1 MLFDEILGK
10 ALQKGETQDII
21 VVNNTKAGAFL
32 DKRIWLA
39 LLLAFCLVLAGA
51 VGVVLE
57 VAANPMLAVPP
68 QDYPV
73 LITEICTKNETVI
86 PDNRGRY
93 RDYIELYNTGDDI
106 NLVGCRLTDGNVTSA
121 PMGDLYIPAGGYR
134 IIFLGDDLT
143 GFGLSA
149 SGGDCI
155 QLLDPRGGII
165 VQTNTTALTSDQVM
179 VYQDGQFAVSD
190 RPTPGFANDE
200 AGYRAFR
207 TGQKRESELIIS
219 ELLLENES
227 SLADSSGNFC
237 DVAELYNSS
246 DAPVLLSSYCLSDS
260 TDSRFRFRLPD
271 RYLQPGEFL
280 LVFCDGQNYVNQ
292 DGEIHASFA
301 LSAGEKLVLTAADG
315 SFDAV
320 DAAFPGPDVAFA
332 RREDGTFESTGVS
345 LGYPNDESGVVLFSQ
360 SRQDL
365 QASLV
370 ISEVLLS
377 SAGVPYDG
385 SFRDVVELVNRSS
398 QAVSTEGWYL
408 SDSSD
413 PFAYP
418 LPARLLQPGDCMVVV
433 CSAQTTGFSLSRTD
447 TLRLMTP
454 QRLFASRLSCA
465 MSQEGQSI
473 CLQEDSY
480 ICDAASPGFANTAE
494 GQQAFLA
501 AQLPAG
507 LQISEI
513 MTNNESYLRG
523 PYGNTCDWVELYNAG
538 TESIQLADYALSDS
552 ADLLQRYPLPEQML
566 SPGQYSVVFFS
577 RDSLDLRSGYA
588 VLPGNLSAQ
597 GESLYLSKGSKIT
610 DFVAVPAL
618 SQDMAYG
625 RFEGSFRE
633 LSKPTPEKDNASPAA
648 ICAAPVAVTAQG
660 SYDGVEYLDIVLE
673 GEGTIYYT
681 TDASKPNQ
689 WDKVYN
695 GPIRVTKTTVIR
707 AMCVAPGKKNSKVT
721 DLTYLLN
728 ENDNLPVV
736 TIVSDP
742 ANFFSEETG
751 IYTFGLNYE
760 PEEPYK
766 GANFWQDWEREAT
779 VSLFEKDGTGFT
791 SSCGVTIYGAY
802 SRYQPKKSL
811 ALHFRDQ
818 YGASELAY
826 PLFGEEGVSTYEAF
840 VLRAGGQDSYRAR
853 IRDELIT
860 SLAADY
866 TDIVVQKYRPA
877 VLYINGEYY
886 GLHYIREKINE
897 HFVAANCNVPAED
910 VTLGRANATGVDSY
924 VALVEYASTH
934 DLTNPEYYE
943 ELGSMMNIDQY
954 MDYIIAQICIGNDD
968 NSNVRFFTTEGG
980 KWHWIL
986 YDTDLCFYNPN
997 YNSVAEHLNPW
1008 GTGAANYISTAL
1020 INALLKNPDF
1030 KDAFLKRMAWQLDTI
1045 WAPEVMHPRIDA
1057 MVKEI
1062 QPDMAKD
1069 LARWYDTQEHW
1080 DKYLGIL
1087 RQFVDERYDI
1097 LVPQVQEYFDL
1108 TDAQMRAYGFRV

>member
-1 MLFDEILGK
+1 M
-10 ALQKGETQDII
+10 
-21 VVNNTKAGAFL
+21 
-32 DKRIWLA
+32 
-39 LLLAFCLVLAGA
+39 
-51 VGVVLE
+51 
-57 VAANPMLAVPP
+57 AANPMLAEPP
-68 QDYPV
+68 RDYPL

-86 PDNRGRY
+86 PDNQGKY
-93 RDYIELYNTGDDI
+93 RDYIEIYNTAGEEI
-106 NLVGCRLTDGNVTSA
+106 NLAGCRLTDGNVTSR
-121 PMGDLYIPAGGYR
+121 PLGDLYIPAGGYR
-134 IIFLGDDLT
+134 VIFLADDLT
-143 GFGLSA
+143 GFGLAA

-155 QLLDPRGGII
+155 QLLDPAGGII
-165 VQTNTTALTSDQVM
+165 FQTNTTSLTSDQVM
-179 VYQDGQFAVSD
+179 LYRDGQFAVSD
-190 RPTPGFANDE
+190 QPTPGFSNDE

-207 TGQKRESELIIS
+207 TGQRRESDLIIS

-227 SLADSSGNFC
+227 SLADMDGQFC
-237 DVAELYNSS
+237 DVVELYNSGTS
-246 DAPVLLSSYCLSDS
+246 PVLLSSYCLSDS
-260 TDSRFRFRLPD
+260 ETDRFRFRLPEQH
-271 RYLQPGEFL
+271 LQPGEFVL
-280 LVFCDGQNYVNQ
+280 IFCDGQNYVNQ
-292 DGEIHASFA
+292 HGEIHASFA
-301 LSAGEKLVLTAADG
+301 LSTGESLVLTAADG
-315 SFDAV
+315 SFSAV
-320 DAAFPGPDVAFA
+320 EATFPGPDISFA
-332 RREDGTFESTGVS
+332 RLAEGQYASAGVS
-345 LGYPNDESGVVLFSQ
+345 LGYPNDENGIVLFSR
-360 SRQDL
+360 SRLDS
-365 QASLV
+365 QAAL
-370 ISEVLLS
+370 IINEVLLS

-385 SFRDVVELVNRSS
+385 GFRDVVELVNRSN

-418 LPARLLQPGDCMVVV
+418 LPAQRLQPGACMVIV
-433 CSAQTTGFSLSRTD
+433 CSNQTTGFSLSRTD
-447 TLRLMTP
+447 RLRLMTP
-454 QRLFASRLSCA
+454 QRRFSSEVSCA

-473 CLQEDSY
+473 CLYGDGY
-480 ICDAASPGFANTAE
+480 ICDAASPGFANTPE

-501 AQLPAG
+501 SQLPTG
-507 LQISEI
+507 LQISEV

-538 TESIQLADYALSDS
+538 SESLQLADFALSDS
-552 ADLLQRYPLPEQML
+552 SDLLQRYPLPEQML
-566 SPGQYSVVFFS
+566 SPGQYCVVFFA
-577 RDSLDLRSGYA
+577 RDSLDLRSGYP

-597 GESLYLSKGSKIT
+597 GEALYLSTGGSVV

-618 SQDMAYG
+618 GQDMAYG

-633 LSKPTPEKDNASPAA
+633 LSKPTPEKENAAPAA
-648 ICAAPVAVTAQG
+648 VCAAPVAVTAQG

-681 TDASKPNQ
+681 TDASQPNQ
-689 WDKVYN
+689 RDKIYN

-707 AMCVAPGKKNSKVT
+707 AMCTAPGKKNSQIT

-728 ENDNLPVV
+728 ENDHLPVV

-742 ANFFSEETG
+742 ANFFSDDTG

-766 GANFWQDWEREAT
+766 GANFWQDWERAAT

-791 SSCGVTIYGAY
+791 APCGVTIYGSH

-811 ALHFRDQ
+811 ALHFRAK

-826 PLFGEEGVSTYEAF
+826 PLFGEDGVSTYESF

-860 SLAADY
+860 SLASEF

-877 VLYINGEYY
+877 VLYINGEYF

-897 HFVAANCNVPAED
+897 HFIAANCNVPAED
-910 VTLGRANATGVDSY
+910 VTLGRANASGVKSY
-924 VALVEYASTH
+924 VAVVEYASTH

-943 ELGSMMNIDQY
+943 KLGTMMDIDQY

-980 KWHWIL
+980 KWRWIL

-997 YNSVAEHLNPW
+997 YNSVEEHLNPW
-1008 GTGAANYISTAL
+1008 GTGAANYVSTAI

-1030 KDAFLKRMAWQLDTI
+1030 KDAFLKRLAWQMDTV

-1057 MVKEI
+1057 MVSQI
-1062 QPDMAKD
+1062 SPDMPKD
-1069 LARWYDTQEHW
+1069 LARWHDTRKNW
-1080 DKYLGIL
+1080 DKYLDIL
-1087 RQFVDERYDI
+1087 RRFVDERYDI
-1097 LVPQVQEYFDL
+1097 LIPQVQAYFDL

>member
-1 MLFDEILGK
+1 M
-10 ALQKGETQDII
+10 
-21 VVNNTKAGAFL
+21 
-32 DKRIWLA
+32 DKRILLA
-39 LLLAFCLVLAGA
+39 LLLVLCLALAGA
-51 VGVVLE
+51 AGVLLD

-68 QDYPV
+68 QDYPI

-86 PDNRGRY
+86 PDNQGRY
-93 RDYIELYNTGDDI
+93 RDYIELYNTGEEI
-106 NLVGCRLTDGNVTSA
+106 NLVGCQLTDGNVTSQ
-121 PMGDLYIPAGGYR
+121 PLGDLYIPAGGYR
-134 IIFLGDDLT
+134 VIFLGDDLT

-179 VYQDGQFAVSD
+179 LYEEGRFAVSD
-190 RPTPGFANDE
+190 QPTPGFANDE
-200 AGYRAFR
+200 EGRRAFR
-207 TGQKRESELIIS
+207 TGQQRESDLIIS

-227 SLADSSGNFC
+227 SLADTDGFFC
-237 DVAELYNSS
+237 DVVELYNNST
-246 DAPVLLSSYCLSDS
+246 APALLSSYYLSDN
-260 TDSRFRFRLPD
+260 TASRFRFRLPD
-271 RYLQPGEFL
+271 RYLQPGEYL
-280 LVFCDGQNYVNQ
+280 LIFCDSKNYVNQ
-292 DGEIHASFA
+292 SSEIHASFA
-301 LSAGEKLVLTAADG
+301 LSTGESLVLTAADG
-315 SFDAV
+315 SYTAV
-320 DAAFPGPDVAFA
+320 EATFFGPDISFA
-332 RREDGTFESTGVS
+332 RNEEGNFESAGVS
-345 LGYPNDESGVVLFSQ
+345 LGYPNDENGIVLFSQ
-360 SRQDL
+360 SRLDT
-365 QASLV
+365 QAPLV

-398 QAVSTEGWYL
+398 YPVSTEGWYL

-418 LPARLLQPGDCMVVV
+418 LPAQLLQPGAHTVIV
-433 CSAQTTGFSLSRTD
+433 CSTQTTGFSLSRTD
-447 TLRLMTP
+447 RLRLMTP
-454 QRLFASRLSCA
+454 QRLFASELSCA

-473 CLQEDSY
+473 CMQEGSY
-480 ICDAASPGFANTAE
+480 ICDGASPGYANTAE

-501 AQLPAG
+501 AQLSPG

-538 TESIQLADYALSDS
+538 TDSIQLADYALSDS

-566 SPGQYSVVFFS
+566 SPGQYCVVFFA
-577 RDSLDLRSGYA
+577 RDSLDLRSGYT

-597 GESLYLSKGSKIT
+597 GESLYLSQGSQIV
-610 DFVAVPAL
+610 DFVAVPSL
-618 SQDMAYG
+618 SRDMAYG

-633 LSKPTPEKDNASPAA
+633 LSKPTPEKENAAPAA
-648 ICAAPVAVTAQG
+648 VCAAPVAITAQG
-660 SYDGVEYLDIVLE
+660 SYDGVDYLDIVLE

-681 TDASKPNQ
+681 TDATKPNQ
-689 WDKVYN
+689 RDKIYN

-707 AMCVAPGKKNSKVT
+707 AMCVAPGKKNSQIT

-728 ENDNLPVV
+728 ENDHLPVV

-742 ANFFSEETG
+742 ANFFSDTTG

-791 SSCGVTIYGAY
+791 APCGVTIYGAY
-802 SRYQPKKSL
+802 SRFQPKKSL
-811 ALHFRDQ
+811 ALHFRNR

-840 VLRAGGQDSYRAR
+840 ILRAGGQDSYRAK

-860 SLAADY
+860 SLAADF

-886 GLHYIREKINE
+886 GLHFIREKINE
-897 HFVAANCNVPAED
+897 HFIAANCNVPAED
-910 VTLGRANATGVDSY
+910 VTLGRANASGVKPY

-934 DLTNPEYYE
+934 DLTKPEYYE
-943 ELGSMMNIDQY
+943 ELGTMMNIDQY

-968 NSNVRFFTTEGG
+968 NDNVRFFTTEGG
-980 KWHWIL
+980 KWNWIL
-986 YDTDLCFYNPN
+986 YDTDLCFYNPD
-997 YNSVAEHLNPW
+997 YNSVEEHLNPW
-1008 GTGAANYISTAL
+1008 GTGASNYISTA
-1020 INALLKNPDF
+1020 IITALLKNQDF
-1030 KDAFLKRMAWQLDTI
+1030 KDAFLKRLAWQLDTI

-1057 MVKEI
+1057 MVEEI
-1062 QPDMAKD
+1062 RPDMAKD
-1069 LARWYDTQEHW
+1069 LARWHDTQKHW

-1087 RQFVDERYDI
+1087 RKFVDERYDI
-1097 LVPQVQEYFDL
+1097 LVPQVQDYFDL